1 MAVKVDIQF
10 DKEDMLTKVVV
21 QNGRVTKV
29 VAASPDIDQIEDIA
43 KFLIKAFS
51 DVYIESMTKAHNRVI
66 AILMKRKEDDSNNL
80 SG

>member
-29 VAASPDIDQIEDIA
+29 VAASPDIDLIKDIA

-51 DVYIESMTKAHNRVI
+51 DVYIESMTEAHNRVI
-66 AILMKRKEDDSNNL
+66 AILMKRKEDDPNNL
-80 SG
+80 SN